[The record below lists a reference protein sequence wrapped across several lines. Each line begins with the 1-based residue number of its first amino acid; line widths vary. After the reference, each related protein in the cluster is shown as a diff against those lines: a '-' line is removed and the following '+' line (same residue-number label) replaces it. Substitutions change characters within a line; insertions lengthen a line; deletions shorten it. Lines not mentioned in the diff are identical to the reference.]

1 MIYSAAFDVNKCTLL
16 MLCIMRKNVQRV
28 DIDPE
33 RIHGSITFLIFFRAK
48 AITTLLSIVTA
59 WVFVENKCLESQ
71 RFYLV
76 LRQREDSS
84 I

>member
-1 MIYSAAFDVNKCTLL
+1 MHNE
-16 MLCIMRKNVQRV
+16 KNIQWV

-48 AITTLLSIVTA
+48 AITTLLSIITA

-84 I
+84 A